1 MQTSPHSVLRDVD
14 DRRNLPITQPSNWPS
29 TFPARWSEGRAAILR
44 ADHRLWAD
52 PEYGRVQR
60 RCRIW
65 FRQRLTTIRYSHVVN
80 ELTGPAQSTPSVPRD
95 VLRVVPRPTALRNPS
110 MIPAAEA

>member
-44 ADHRLWAD
+44 ADHRLCAAIT
-52 PEYGRVQR
+52 ER
-60 RCRIW
+60 
-65 FRQRLTTIRYSHVVN
+65 
-80 ELTGPAQSTPSVPRD
+80 TGIPATSSVLALEE
-95 VLRVVPRPTALRNPS
+95 VLRETVKG
-110 MIPAAEA
+110 